1 MTWWATL
8 QSALS
13 AFNGFVGLIRD
24 FFSWKKSS
32 DDRQA
37 GADAANNAARDR
49 NDARVKDA
57 NEAEIEADKAHRT
70 IPGDEAFDNE
80 FRRD

>member
-1 MTWWATL
+1 MTWL
-8 QSALS
+8 QAIIAAL
-13 AFNGFVGLIRD
+13 GVIRD
-24 FFSWKKSS
+24 LFAWKKSA

-37 GADAANNAARDR
+37 GRDEVLADQARQK
-49 NDARVKDA
+49 DARLKEA
-57 NEAEIEADKAHRT
+57 NEAEIEADKAHKA